1 MSLKGS
7 VGTRLEVLPDF
18 CKGTGLFQL
27 YFVPMGA
34 RERTR
39 RV

>member
-1 MSLKGS
+1 
-7 VGTRLEVLPDF
+7 LEVLPVF
-18 CKGTGLFQL
+18 CKGTGPSRL
-27 YFVPMGA
+27 YFVLVGA

>member
-1 MSLKGS
+1 
-7 VGTRLEVLPDF
+7 LEVLPDF
-18 CKGTGLFQL
+18 RKGTGPSRSCL
-27 YFVPMGA
+27 VPMGA